1 MLCIFGDKDEI
12 YSFHRAMQDD
22 SKEAQQDEEEEEK
35 EAQEE
40 YEAGED
46 TELYR
51 QLYAVLQ
58 EAAHN
63 SKEQGP

>member
-1 MLCIFGDKDEI
+1 
-12 YSFHRAMQDD
+12 MQDD